1 MMQDFVLFTN
11 TQWTQAPRLRH
22 QVARLLAQSG
32 HRVTFFETPAHPW
45 QQIDR
50 APREVEPRIRL
61 VSSRQLLH
69 HQLRVARP
77 LQRLNEAFVLGE
89 IRRSLP
95 ADVDPARCEIVN
107 FRYEYGFVRSAFPG
121 RPMVT
126 IIHDNFEAQ
135 CRLPWRGHI
144 TDALARTCR
153 ASDRVLVVSTP
164 LQRRLSIWCRP
175 ELFLPWSVEAYRAP
189 SPDLSRRT
197 DVAFWGY
204 VDTAVDLDMVR
215 RVARA
220 LEARGEGGR
229 VLLIGPTEKAHRRER
244 IVRALAGSPNIEVRE
259 RTDLDRLPLDSL
271 LGAILPYVDSES
283 VRSVTLAN
291 KSMQLLARGLPL
303 LISSM
308 PEFVRKPF
316 ILRLDGDEPIS
327 AVLDRCRAHFAGWQ
341 PEIEAFVR
349 ENSPESRLKQLGVRA
364 DASTEV

>member
-22 QVARLLAQSG
+22 QVARLLAQAG

-45 QQIDR
+45 QAVDR
-50 APREVEPRIRL
+50 AAREVEPRIRL

-69 HQLRVARP
+69 HQLRVVRP
-77 LQRLNEAFVLGE
+77 LQRLNESFVLGE
-89 IRRSLP
+89 IDRSLP
-95 ADVDPARCEIVN
+95 ADIDRARCTIIN
-107 FRYEYGFVRSAFPG
+107 FRYEYGFVRAAFPG
-121 RPMVT
+121 APMTT

-164 LQRRLSIWCRP
+164 LQRRLSLWCKP
-175 ELFLPWSVEAYRAP
+175 ELFLPWSVEAYREPAA
-189 SPDLSRRT
+189 DMARRT

-215 RVARA
+215 RVAHA

-244 IVRALAGSPNIEVRE
+244 IIRALADAPNIEVRE

-271 LGAILPYVDSES
+271 LAAILPYVDSES

-308 PEFVRKPF
+308 PEFVQKPF
-316 ILRLDGDEPIS
+316 ILRLDGEVPI
-327 AVLDRCRAHFAGWQ
+327 ATVLERCHAGFLGWQ
-341 PEIEAFVR
+341 SDIRAFV
-349 ENSPESRLKQLGVRA
+349 ESNSPASRLKALGVTA
-364 DASTEV
+364 DGSAEV

>member
-1 MMQDFVLFTN
+1 MDDFVLFTN

-22 QVARLLAQSG
+22 QVARLLAQAG

-45 QQIDR
+45 QAVDR

-95 ADVDPARCEIVN
+95 VDVDPARCEIIN
-107 FRYEYGFVRSAFPG
+107 FRYEYGFVRTAFPG

-135 CRLPWRGHI
+135 CRLPWRGHV
-144 TDALARTCR
+144 TGALARTCR

-164 LQRRLSIWCRP
+164 LQRRLSAWCEP
-175 ELFLPWSVEAYRAP
+175 EVFLPWSVESYRAP
-189 SPDLSRRT
+189 LRDLSLRR
-197 DVAFWGY
+197 DLAFWGY
-204 VDTAVDLDMVR
+204 VDTAVDLSMVR
-215 RVARA
+215 RLAAA
-220 LEARGEGGR
+220 LRERGEGGR
-229 VLLIGPTEKAHRRER
+229 VLLIGPTEKAHRRRR
-244 IVRALAGSPNIEVRE
+244 IIESLADEPNVEVQD
-259 RTDLDRLPLDSL
+259 RTDLDRLPLDRL

-308 PEFVRKPF
+308 PEFVRQPF
-316 ILRLDGDEPIS
+316 ILRLDGEEPIPT
-327 AVLDRCRAHFAGWQ
+327 VLDRCKAGFVGWQ
-341 PEIEAFVR
+341 PQIEAFVR
-349 ENSPESRLKQLGVRA
+349 ANSPDSRLKQLGVKT
-364 DASTEV
+364 DGASEV

>member
-1 MMQDFVLFTN
+1 MQDFLLFTN

-22 QVARLLAQSG
+22 QVARLLAHAG

-45 QQIDR
+45 QGIDR
-50 APREVEPRIRL
+50 APREVEPGIRL

-69 HQLRVARP
+69 HQLRIARP
-77 LQRLNEAFVLGE
+77 LQWWNERFVLGE
-89 IRRSLP
+89 IGRSLP
-95 ADVDPARCEIVN
+95 SDVDPAQCTVIN
-107 FRYEYGFVRSAFPG
+107 FRYEYGFVREAFPG
-121 RPMVT
+121 RPFLT

-144 TDALARTCR
+144 TGSLARTCR

-164 LQRRLSIWCRP
+164 LQRRLSEWCHP

-189 SPDLSRRT
+189 SPDMERRR
-197 DVAFWGY
+197 DLAFWGY
-204 VDTAVDLDMVR
+204 VDTAVDLTMVR
-215 RVARA
+215 RVAAA
-220 LEARGEGGR
+220 LRERGDGGR
-229 VLLIGPTEKAHRRER
+229 VLLIGPTEKAHRRRR
-244 IVRALAGSPNIEVRE
+244 IVESLADEPNVEVHD
-259 RTDLDRLPLDSL
+259 RTDLDRLPLDRL

-308 PEFVRKPF
+308 PEFVRQPF

-327 AVLDRCRAHFAGWQ
+327 SVLDRCRAGFAGWQ
-341 PEIEAFVR
+341 AGIESFVQA
-349 ENSPESRLKQLGVRA
+349 NSPESRLKQLGVTA
-364 DASTEV
+364 DGSTEV

>member
-1 MMQDFVLFTN
+1 MQDFVLFTN

-22 QVARLLAQSG
+22 QVARLLAQAG

-45 QQIDR
+45 QAVDR
-50 APREVEPRIRL
+50 TPREVEPRIRL

-69 HQLRVARP
+69 HQLRAVRP

-95 ADVDPARCEIVN
+95 TDVDPARCTVIN
-107 FRYEYGFVRSAFPG
+107 FRYEYGFVRTAFPG
-121 RPMVT
+121 CPMHT

-164 LQRRLSIWCRP
+164 LQRRLSRWCNP

-189 SPDLSRRT
+189 SPGMEPRRDL
-197 DVAFWGY
+197 AFWGY
-204 VDTAVDLDMVR
+204 VDTAVDLTMVR
-215 RVARA
+215 RVAAA
-220 LEARGEGGR
+220 LRERGEGGR
-229 VLLIGPTEKAHRRER
+229 VLLIGPTEKAHRRRR
-244 IVRALAGSPNIEVRE
+244 IVESLADEPNVEVHD
-259 RTDLDRLPLDSL
+259 RTDLDRLPLDRL

-308 PEFVRKPF
+308 PEFVQKPF
-316 ILRLDGDEPIS
+316 VLRLDGEEPIAS
-327 AVLDRCRAHFAGWQ
+327 VLARCRAGFSGWQ
-341 PEIEAFVR
+341 QGIREFVEA
-349 ENSPESRLKQLGVRA
+349 NSPASRLKQLGVTA
-364 DASTEV
+364 DGGTEV